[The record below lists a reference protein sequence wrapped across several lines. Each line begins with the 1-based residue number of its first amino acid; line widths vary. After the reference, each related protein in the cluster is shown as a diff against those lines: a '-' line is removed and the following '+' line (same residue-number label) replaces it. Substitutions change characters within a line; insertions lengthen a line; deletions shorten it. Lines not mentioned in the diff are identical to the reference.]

1 MALFRALPEDDVED
15 LLSGGAPTSP
25 SAAALADVVA
35 VLRAD
40 ATRRGA
46 PPMSAELRA
55 QIATVRPTAAPSRRR
70 RVVAGGVLGIV
81 FGTSVLGVA
90 GAQNALPAVLQD
102 AASSAADVVGIDL
115 PRASERHQGDDD
127 GEGEGTSTNGS
138 DPSPQGEGS
147 EGTGANG
154 PKETTPGGANPAD
167 PADPGTPGDKEPADP
182 ADPAD
187 PATGNG
193 NGTDNGQGTGAENG
207 QGNGA
212 ENGQG
217 NGTDNGQ
224 GTGTDNGQGEDAS
237 QGRRGGQP

>member
-1 MALFRALPEDDVED
+1 MALFRSLPEDDVED
-15 LLSGGAPTSP
+15 LLAGGAPASP
-25 SAAALADVVA
+25 SAVALADVVA

-40 ATRRGA
+40 SARRGA

-55 QIATVRPTAAPSRRR
+55 QITAVRPTAAPSRRR
-70 RVVAGGVLGIV
+70 RMVAGGVLGIV
-81 FGTSVLGVA
+81 FGTSALGVA

-115 PRASERHQGDDD
+115 PRAAERHQDEGD
-127 GEGEGTSTNGS
+127 GEGTSTDGS
-138 DPSPQGEGS
+138 DPATQGEGS
-147 EGTGANG
+147 EGTGAKG
-154 PKETTPGGANPAD
+154 PKETTPGGAN

-182 ADPAD
+182 ADPA
-187 PATGNG
+187 TG
-193 NGTDNGQGTGAENG
+193 NGTDNGQGT
-207 QGNGA
+207 GA

-224 GTGTDNGQGEDAS
+224 GTGTDNGQGTGAENGQGTGAENGQGEDAS